1 MRRVICVLQAYTSFH
16 AFMKKEEQEILL
28 SSDLIILNV
37 DLQRAVN
44 FINLFVLQDSIF
56 KILKAK

>member
-1 MRRVICVLQAYTSFH
+1 MKLTFKFEDGNMGSPSLYTSFH
-16 AFMKKEEQEILL
+16 AFVKKEEQEILL

-44 FINLFVLQDSIF
+44 FGNLFVF
-56 KILKAK
+56 AR

>member
-1 MRRVICVLQAYTSFH
+1 MKLTFKFEAIWVLQAYTSFH

-44 FINLFVLQDSIF
+44 FGNLFVF
-56 KILKAK
+56 AR